1 MATANNLGTAY
12 IRIAPQMKGIQSTI
26 TNQLGGVG
34 GKAGSAFTSSFTRK
48 WGEAAGIV
56 AGITTAVTSKAIG
69 AITNSLDNAISRV
82 DTLNTFPK
90 IMKNLGFEAEESK
103 SSLDKLSQRIE
114 GLPTTLD
121 EIVTYTQRLA
131 STTGNLNEGMY
142 NATNLAIAFNDAA
155 LAGGKGQQEANRA
168 FEQFTQVISR
178 GRPSMQDWK
187 IMMEVMPGQLKQMAK
202 YMGTNN
208 KELQQYAKD
217 AKKTVDQLD
226 GMDLYEWISEDKN
239 AHAKERLEEFRKAL
253 IDLDNKGGA
262 GITSFKDQVGDATHT
277 IGTALRLIPVRITKA
292 VAQVIQAFGTGDIY
306 TTLDKFTSSFKEVG
320 NFVVKYIVPPIKKDV
335 IPAVKNVARVVR
347 DVIVWI
353 AKTEDARKWLSG
365 LLKAFIAFK
374 AVTAVVSTIKAFML
388 VLGGGLGTVVKA
400 ISVFKTFT
408 GVIGVGGGLSQAFAA
423 ATVRSQQF
431 AKAGTT
437 LTASMKTAGAGV
449 MGFSNALSMAGIAL
463 GAVAVAIGSAII
475 LTQSMENAETRAAN
489 AAKRHQEMLISE
501 KNSIDAVNRSRRLE
515 KTLLDDVAAAKTG
528 TRTAEKEELLA
539 KQEIAAAQQ
548 ELNRLNAEGQKGT
561 NAYRIAEIELQEA
574 TDRHTEAVKK
584 LADAKKEEERAVTAE
599 RDNHFTE
606 LNMQN
611 AEAAAAN
618 LRAKNYAAVA
628 MQLDNLSKKTYS
640 YKDANG
646 KLVKA
651 TKDDMKSAVDYISQQ
666 LGREDEVWRTIRE
679 NAAKN
684 GTTFVE
690 EVQKY
695 GANGARRFVG
705 NFATGVTQYTPLATE
720 AIEGNKGLQ
729 GALSTA
735 LGKLAAAA
743 KNGGL
748 GVGAQLVTG
757 LKDGINSLAGGV
769 AAAAKNTMDSA
780 LTAFKKKAGINSPS
794 KVTAEMGRYLV
805 EGLEV
810 GMQDYSKKL
819 DATAAQTMASAIGSM
834 DQTLAGMPQP
844 TTAAQAYQYQ
854 PTTQPTQ
861 VIQNN
866 TFNQVANDL
875 DVKEA
880 SRKLGWEVATAI

>member
-131 STTGNLNEGMY
+131 STTGNLNKDMY

-208 KELQQYAKD
+208 KELQKFAKD

-239 AHAKERLEEFRKAL
+239 AHAKERLEEFRNAL

-262 GITSFKDQVGDATHT
+262 GIVSFKDQVGDATHT
-277 IGTALRLIPVRITKA
+277 IGTALRLVPVRITKA

-353 AKTEDARKWLSG
+353 AKTEDARKWLAG
-365 LLKAFIAFK
+365 LLKAFLALKAIT
-374 AVTAVVSTIKAFML
+374 AVTSTIKAFML
-388 VLGGGLGTVVKA
+388 VLGGGLGTIVKGIAVVK
-400 ISVFKTFT
+400 TFA
-408 GVIGVGGGLSQAFAA
+408 GVIGVGGGLAQAFGA
-423 ATVRSQQF
+423 ATARSQQF

-437 LTASMKTAGAGV
+437 LTASMRTAGAGV
-449 MGFSNALSMAGIAL
+449 MGFSNALSMAGIVL
-463 GAVAVAIGSAII
+463 GALAVTIGSFVI
-475 LTQSMENAETRAAN
+475 LTQSVENAETRAAN

-501 KNSIDAVNRSRRLE
+501 KNSIDAINRSRQLE
-515 KTLLDDVAAAKTG
+515 KTLLDDVAAAKNG

-548 ELNRLNAEGQKGT
+548 ELNRLNAEGKKGST
-561 NAYRIAEIELQEA
+561 SYRIAEIELQEA
-574 TDRHTEAVKK
+574 TERHTEAVKK
-584 LADAKKEEERAVTAE
+584 LADARKEEQKAVTAE
-599 RDNHFTE
+599 RDNHFTT
-606 LNMQN
+606 LNVQN

-628 MQLDNLSKKTYS
+628 LQLDNLSKKTYK

-646 KLVKA
+646 KLVEASKE
-651 TKDDMKSAVDYISQQ
+651 DMKSAVDYISQQ

-695 GANGARRFVG
+695 GANGAQRFVG
-705 NFATGVTQYTPLATE
+705 NFSTGVTKYAPLATE
-720 AIEGNKGLQ
+720 AIEGPKGLA
-729 GALSTA
+729 GVISNALNKLSSA
-735 LGKLAAAA
+735 ASKGGLNLGSQLVNGLVNGINGLSGNVANAA
-743 KNGGL
+743 KNGI
-748 GVGAQLVTG
+748 A
-757 LKDGINSLAGGV
+757 N
-769 AAAAKNTMDSA
+769 A
-780 LTAFKKKAGINSPS
+780 LEAMRKKGMIRSPS
-794 KVTAEMGRYLV
+794 RATAEIGRYLM
-805 EGLEV
+805 EGLQV
-810 GMQDYSKKL
+810 GIESYVGKIEAS
-819 DATAAQTMASAIGSM
+819 AGSAMASTIGAM
-834 DQTLAGMPQP
+834 DKSLATLPQP
-844 TTAAQAYQYQ
+844 PAMQAYQYQ

-861 VIQNN
+861 IVQNN